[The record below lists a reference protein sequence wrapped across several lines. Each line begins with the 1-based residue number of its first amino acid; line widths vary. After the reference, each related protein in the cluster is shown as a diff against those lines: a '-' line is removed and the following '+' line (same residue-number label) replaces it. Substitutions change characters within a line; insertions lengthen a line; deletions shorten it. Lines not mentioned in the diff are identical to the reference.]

1 MNNLTEKKYYPID
14 AYYSYKDNKLYYIVK
29 EVDKN
34 GNSKK
39 LVGYKDDP
47 EYSIGIGKFSKNIK
61 YIESLDN
68 KIKDLKLTY
77 KEYNYLKRS
86 LVKAYDGKKNLKAAK
101 KFTEILSH
109 QYDIYDDYRIE
120 TKFLQQEIFRYDNDY
135 LNSIKIGVW
144 DIEVYHDD
152 KEFPEPEHAKYTINS
167 ISHIDVQN
175 NEIQIY
181 FLYNEQHHS
190 NIENFEEKVYEK
202 LKEEYGLE
210 FSYKLH
216 IFKTEQDLLINY
228 LNYISKFDV
237 MIGWNSL
244 NFDTLYVYN
253 RCKNLK
259 ILKHFEN
266 SFGEIYQT
274 LNIVDSK
281 NGMNSY
287 TYYTTKIL
295 SIDYIHLIKF
305 YDKTNYPSYSL
316 NKIAEKIL
324 KKSEDSII
332 AKIEVQ
338 NLNVEYLSNPIN
350 FINYNVGDVI
360 INKFIDDKL
369 LFIRILFKQKMMTR
383 GFTAAT
389 LSINNILDAYISTEA
404 KKNNKMC
411 ISAIKVQNFYT
422 KKIWYIYRRLNFLTD
437 TRLELIQKIRE
448 DNKTFSLFT
457 NVNELEEINYDISS
471 FSEKDLEDVNNI
483 KLSKSQF
490 PFIWEQDKYPGAYVK
505 KPNKGIHLN
514 VIDFDASLPPWEY
527 IYIKRNNNIN
537 KVKIGEYKYVK
548 GDLTLTC
555 DNNNKS
561 CWKNV
566 LGKTE
571 HNWND
576 KLVKIKTE
584 TGKEISV
591 TNNHSMFGIKKGNRQ
606 SRYSLIDA
614 GNLNKGDY
622 LIGIKSFESEGTIKS
637 TNPELIGF
645 WLSDG
650 WKHGNSYY
658 ISKQD
663 KELLEIF
670 YPYIYDIRVKKKE
683 NNKHKTEYVG
693 KIREDIAQELNNFYE
708 HSKKKNF
715 LYILNYNKGDRKR
728 IWEGMLFA
736 DGTLLGL
743 NSDSTK
749 TPVPFLCKYRKE
761 EKDECFIVAHSID
774 WKPICRKNGIKKS
787 VIRKGD
793 IYTRYPLDNVPL
805 EVYGSEKGYAAKLR
819 KLNMGGSCRY
829 NMYKIEKELPYIK
842 NSFSDDIGLE
852 KIKEIEYIDYVG
864 KVYDISVKETER
876 FIGGTGICAH
886 NTSMY
891 PSSIYSTNNGCDS
904 WVYQVPENL
913 ALLYLYEREKFYLF
927 VNENENLT
935 IEIYDVINDKFKQ
948 FKHFEIIE
956 IFDKIFEKELVLTE
970 TGAVFIPAHIEE
982 SFFRKLIKFPISD
995 RQVIKKEMNDKIKNE
1010 GLLSDDPEII
1020 NLNITQLVDKIIAN
1034 CFTGDTDFI
1043 NTKGICNIKDAKIGT
1058 NVYNVNPI
1066 TNKVEID
1073 KIIDIQEYNY
1083 NDYIYNFSNTQGL
1096 DLSVTKGHRFLVNSN
1111 RENNVWKTATE
1122 IYNSSIFKIPKI
1134 RGYNYKTNNNE
1145 FISLYNYILK
1155 CKEKYG
1161 FNYDVVITSNLHLR
1175 KFESSLSEKLKII
1188 LKEYGRY
1195 NNKRYFISIDKI
1207 TESNLNELN
1216 IKSTKLEVMRR
1227 FNKGGKNSKLP
1238 IFINKKY
1245 LHKLLAYYITEGSLY
1260 ERWADNELSTLMITI
1275 TKYSI
1280 EVKENIK
1287 NICNNIGINCSI
1299 NKKEVRICNDVL
1311 YSFIEE
1317 TCGKGSYNKK
1327 IPNFILNSS
1336 IDIKKDFF
1344 NILNSCDGNKNSKRY
1359 NTVSK
1364 YLVNDLIILL
1374 TSLGYFTKY
1383 KKEKYKDRYIYRIVW
1398 YNKNVKLD
1406 NRINKTKEQYNG
1418 KVYCV
1423 TTEKNKNIFAG
1434 RNGKFITVGQS
1445 VYGYLGFRKS
1455 RLFNIILATTITMNC
1470 QFMIRYVAINSDRI
1484 VKNINDVE

>member
-1 MNNLTEKKYYPID
+1 MNLTEKKYYPID
-14 AYYSYKDNKLYYIVK
+14 AYYSYKNNKLYYIVK
-29 EVDKN
+29 EVDEN

-39 LVGYKDDP
+39 MVGYKDDP
-47 EYSIGIGKFSKNIK
+47 EYSISIGSFSKHIK

-86 LVKAYDGKKNLKAAK
+86 LVKAYDGKKNLKALK
-101 KFTEILSH
+101 KFTEILSF

-120 TKFLQQEIFRYDNDY
+120 TKFLQQEIFKYDNDY
-135 LNSIKIGVW
+135 LNNIKIGIW

-152 KEFPEPEHAKYTINS
+152 KEFPEPEQAKYIIDS
-167 ISHIDVQN
+167 ISHIDTQN
-175 NEIQIY
+175 KEINIY

-190 NIENFEEKVYEK
+190 NIKNFEKNVYEK

-244 NFDTLYVYN
+244 NFDTLYMYN

-259 ILKHFEN
+259 ISKYFEN

-295 SIDYIHLIKF
+295 SLDYIQLIKF

-316 NKIAEKIL
+316 NKIAKKVL
-324 KKSEDSII
+324 KNTEDSIT
-332 AKIEVQ
+332 AKVEIQ
-338 NLNVEYLSNPIN
+338 NLNVEYLSDPVN

-360 INKFIDDKL
+360 LNKLIDDKL

-383 GFTAAT
+383 GFTAST

-422 KKIWYIYRRLNFLTD
+422 KKIWYIYRRLNFLSD
-437 TRLELIQKIRE
+437 NRLELIQKIRE

-457 NVNELEEINYDISS
+457 NINELEEINYDVNN
-471 FSEKDLEDVNNI
+471 FSEECLEDVDNI

-505 KPNKGIHLN
+505 TPNKGIHLN

-537 KVKIGEYKYVK
+537 KVKIGEYEYIN

-555 DNNNKS
+555 NDKNET

-584 TGKEISV
+584 TGKEINV
-591 TNNHSMFGIKKGNRQ
+591 TNNHSMFGIKKGVRQ
-606 SRYSLIDA
+606 SKYSLIDA

-622 LIGIKSFESEGTIKS
+622 IVSIKSFESEGNIHS
-637 TNPELIGF
+637 VNPELIGF
-645 WLSDG
+645 WLSNG
-650 WKHGNSYY
+650 WKHGNIYY

-670 YPYIYDIRVKKKE
+670 SPYIYDIKIKKNE
-683 NNKHKTEYVG
+683 NDRYKTEYIG
-693 KIREDIAQELNNFYE
+693 KIREDVAQELNNFYE

-715 LYILNYNKGDRKR
+715 LYILNYNKNDRKR

-761 EKDECFIVAHSID
+761 ERDECFIVAHSID
-774 WKPICRKNGIKKS
+774 WKPTCHKNGIKKS
-787 VIRKGD
+787 VIRK
-793 IYTRYPLDNVPL
+793 
-805 EVYGSEKGYAAKLR
+805 
-819 KLNMGGSCRY
+819 
-829 NMYKIEKELPYIK
+829 
-842 NSFSDDIGLE
+842 DDIGLE
-852 KIKEIEYIDYVG
+852 KIKEIEYIDYIG
-864 KVYDISVKETER
+864 KVYDISVEETER

-904 WVYQVPENL
+904 WIYQVPENL
-913 ALLYLYEREKFYLF
+913 ALLYLYERENFYTF
-927 VNENENLT
+927 INENENLT

-948 FKHFEIIE
+948 FKHLEIIE

-982 SFFRKLIKFPISD
+982 SFFRKLIKFPILD
-995 RQVIKKEMNDKIKNE
+995 RQAIKKEMSNKIKNE

-1034 CFTGDTDFI
+1034 CFTGDTDFVTT
-1043 NTKGICNIKDAKIGT
+1043 NGICNIKDAKIGDS
-1058 NVYNVNPI
+1058 VYNINPA

-1073 KIIDIQEYNY
+1073 KIIDVQEYDY
-1083 NDYIYNFSNTQGL
+1083 DDYIYNFSNTQGL
-1096 DLSVTKGHRFLVNSN
+1096 DLSVTKDHKFLVNSN
-1111 RENNVWKTATE
+1111 TENNLWKTAE
-1122 IYNSSIFKIPKI
+1122 DVYNKSIFKIPKI
-1134 RGYNYKTNNNE
+1134 KGMNCKINNN
-1145 FISLYNYILK
+1145 SLIYNIYL
-1155 CKEKYG
+1155 
-1161 FNYDVVITSNLHLR
+1161 
-1175 KFESSLSEKLKII
+1175 
-1188 LKEYGRY
+1188 
-1195 NNKRYFISIDKI
+1195 NNKD
-1207 TESNLNELN
+1207 
-1216 IKSTKLEVMRR
+1216 V
-1227 FNKGGKNSKLP
+1227 
-1238 IFINKKY
+1238 KKY
-1245 LHKLLAYYITEGSLY
+1245 NT
-1260 ERWADNELSTLMITI
+1260 
-1275 TKYSI
+1275 
-1280 EVKENIK
+1280 
-1287 NICNNIGINCSI
+1287 NC
-1299 NKKEVRICNDVL
+1299 
-1311 YSFIEE
+1311 
-1317 TCGKGSYNKK
+1317 
-1327 IPNFILNSS
+1327 
-1336 IDIKKDFF
+1336 
-1344 NILNSCDGNKNSKRY
+1344 
-1359 NTVSK
+1359 K
-1364 YLVNDLIILL
+1364 YLTEDLIVFL

-1383 KKEKYKDRYIYRIVW
+1383 KKELYQGKYIYKIVW
-1398 YNKNVKLD
+1398 YNEDIKLD
-1406 NRINKTKEQYNG
+1406 NRIDKSKEKYNG

-1423 TTEKNKNIFAG
+1423 TTKNNRNIFAG
-1434 RNGKFITVGQS
+1434 RNGNFVTVGQS
-1445 VYGYLGFRKS
+1445 VYGYLGFRRS

-1470 QFMIRYVAINSDRI
+1470 QFMIRYVAINSNEI
-1484 VKNINDVE
+1484 VKNIK